1 MEYLVN
7 GAEEIFS
14 LQGEKYNQIL
24 ILCKSKLQMYFRKS
38 RDQI

>member
-14 LQGEKYNQIL
+14 LQGEKYNQIDL
-24 ILCKSKLQMYFRKS
+24 PLHSNMDNPSFIF
-38 RDQI
+38 